1 MTRASKV
8 LTVFLVV
15 ASVAFMG
22 FAATSSMTRTNNW
35 KEQTKDY
42 TDKIAKQKS
51 ELEALDKE
59 IPFWKD
65 RLTES
70 IAAKEKDIAAM
81 QQREL
86 VLLEGLKKLADAAS
100 ALSVQVVEKTDATQK
115 KRDEAAQRREEAIAL
130 RNQLD
135 ELRTQK
141 EEALAEQKRL
151 TDLLVQAL
159 GTKER
164 AERRKEL
171 LESDARPYEEKVV
184 PLPDPKAK

>member
-8 LTVFLVV
+8 LTVFLVF

-22 FAATSSMTRTNNW
+22 FAATSSMTRTDW
-35 KEQTKDY
+35 KARTKDLSE
-42 TDKIAKQKS
+42 KKQKQDE
-51 ELEALDKE
+51 ELKPLDEE
-59 IPFWKD
+59 ITAWKNAV
-65 RLTES
+65 T
-70 IAAKEKDIAAM
+70 AAVDAKAKDVEAM
-81 QQREL
+81 QKREL
-86 VLLEGLKKLADAAS
+86 VLLAELKKLADAAS
-100 ALSVQVVEKTDATQK
+100 ALSAQVVEKADATQK

-171 LESDARPYEEKVV
+171 LESDARPYEEKVQI
-184 PLPDPKAK
+184 LTDPKAK